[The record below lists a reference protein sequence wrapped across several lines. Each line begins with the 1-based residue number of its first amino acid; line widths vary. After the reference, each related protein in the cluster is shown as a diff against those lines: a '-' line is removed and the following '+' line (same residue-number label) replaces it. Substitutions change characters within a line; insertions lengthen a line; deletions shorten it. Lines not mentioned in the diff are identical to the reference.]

1 MSSDII
7 GKRIVNSLDKEI
19 HLISDFRNTDVK
31 SVVICDAIIL
41 DYTDKEGCISFLK
54 NIRSSFIE
62 SIYLIPVFILSY
74 DDISDPLIIT
84 LCDAVV
90 SSIIES
96 EIQATLI
103 KIKDIK
109 DKFEPA
115 GLNITE
121 ERIVAKILRY
131 MYSRDMIL
139 KPLVNKNSLIGYE
152 YPILSLHF
160 SDIDIKKMITLL
172 SDLCALEYLEK
183 KFVDKL
189 HLCTNCFSSF
199 INFRETCPECGGYNL
214 TNENKIH
221 HFVCKYEGKEREFK
235 KDEGLRC
242 PKCKLE
248 LKNNGVDFGISSVV
262 YHCLECKHQ
271 FTEPVISAFCFSCEK
286 INQIDK
292 LIETNIYSYQLMG
305 KEIITT
311 KQPVEVEEEKPRQTH
326 YGFITYSTF
335 ETFLKYE
342 IERVKR
348 NQKYGSIGKLELVL
362 PEAQKIKLEIR
373 YDKLLSE
380 IADFLKNT
388 TLPTDILT
396 ITPNN
401 IFLII
406 SPENSMTKLDFL
418 LSNIQMSIQKLLST
432 NFNDYDISLNVRSNI
447 IDGTQSHDELINDIV
462 L

>member
-1 MSSDII
+1 MSSEII
-7 GKRIVNSLDKEI
+7 GKRIVNSLNKEI
-19 HLISDFRNTDVK
+19 YLISDFRNTDVK

-62 SIYLIPVFILSY
+62 SIYLIPVFILS
-74 DDISDPLIIT
+74 SDEITDTKIIT
-84 LCDAVV
+84 LCDAVI
-90 SSIIES
+90 SSIQEN
-96 EIQATLI
+96 EILSTLN
-103 KIKDIK
+103 KIKSIK

-121 ERIVAKILRY
+121 ERIIAKLLRY

-139 KPLVNKNSLIGYE
+139 KPLINRNSLIGYE
-152 YPILSLHF
+152 YPIFSLHF
-160 SDIDIKKMITLL
+160 SDSDTKKMIALL
-172 SDLCALEYLEK
+172 SDLSALDYLEK

-199 INFRETCPECGGYNL
+199 INYRETCPECDGYNL
-214 TNENKIH
+214 INENKIH
-221 HFVCKYEGKEREFK
+221 HFICKYEGYEREFK
-235 KDEGLRC
+235 KNDGLCC

-248 LKNNGVDFGISSVV
+248 LKNNGVDFEISSVI
-262 YHCLECKHQ
+262 YHCLNCNQQ
-271 FTEPVISAFCFSCEK
+271 FTDPVISAFCFSCEK

-292 LIETNIYSYQLMG
+292 LIETNIYSYELLE

-311 KQPVEVEEEKPRQTH
+311 KQTEEVEEEKPPQTH
-326 YGFITYSTF
+326 YGFISYSTF

-342 IERVKR
+342 IVRVKR
-348 NQKYGSIGKLELVL
+348 NQKFGSIGKLEITL
-362 PEAQKIKLEIR
+362 PQAQKIKLEIR
-373 YDKLLSE
+373 YDKLLAE